1 MGTRLSWVKKD
12 MMLLSLAFIVV
23 FTTTSILTCPSQNRF
38 DDSYTLLV
46 KEVTTRYRSWDD
58 YFDGDLEYYMDDD
71 WQESIER
78 GTTTY
83 DEQLEKADK
92 RVKKIKET
100 YNPIKNTYGTS
111 YWKRNLTANRWQA
124 GNSPDTAW
132 GIEKRNEKGEIWHY
146 TDWDLS
152 GPKCKCRKSKK
163 YSFSGVGG
171 KGSWCSFDNSYRL
184 INTKTEGSKTYMQF
198 YQYSYCE
205 ELDHTF
211 RTYWTTVYDKV
222 TGSHL
227 PYEKYFHYT
236 DNYSGWDSY
245 NITYIPTQFDWINLP
260 DDC

>member
-1 MGTRLSWVKKD
+1 MNFPCIVKQIDWDESNKSNSWQFLYILS
-12 MMLLSLAFIVV
+12 F
-23 FTTTSILTCPSQNRF
+23 Q
-38 DDSYTLLV
+38 
-46 KEVTTRYRSWDD
+46 
-58 YFDGDLEYYMDDD
+58 
-71 WQESIER
+71 
-78 GTTTY
+78 
-83 DEQLEKADK
+83 
-92 RVKKIKET
+92 
-100 YNPIKNTYGTS
+100 
-111 YWKRNLTANRWQA
+111 
-124 GNSPDTAW
+124 
-132 GIEKRNEKGEIWHY
+132 Y

-184 INTKTEGSKTYMQF
+184 INTKTEGRKTYMQY

-260 DDC
+260 DDCQIYQVLLLGFVVNSLED